1 LSFKGLIALKILYI
15 STVFPSPE
23 KNSTIYTDLIEELKE
38 CGHEIV
44 VVASDD
50 KRNVNR
56 TKLNVERGVTVLRV
70 KTGSIY
76 DVSLIE
82 KGVSIL
88 TLKYYLI
95 SAIKKFLKHKK
106 FDLILFES
114 PPVTIVDVVNWAMKY
129 FKCPSYLMLKDIF
142 PQNAVDIGIMKKNGI
157 LYRFFKHKE
166 RKLYR
171 TASII
176 GCMSE
181 TNKGYILRYNPW
193 LDNEKVEI
201 FPNTKKINYYG
212 SKPTDFKMRRKYGI
226 PEDSVVAV
234 YGGNMG
240 KPQGLDFLLDIMT
253 QSKGRKDIFFLLVG
267 RGTER
272 NKIKEYI
279 KREGLKNVL
288 MINNLPRNE
297 YETLITE
304 CDIGLIFLD
313 KRFTIPNFPSRVLS
327 YFEYGLPVLAATDIN
342 TDFGKMIIDAKAG
355 FWVQAGDAEDFM
367 KKLDILIKD
376 NDLRYRMGKL
386 GREYLER
393 NFHVGISTDI
403 LEKHFKK
410 YSSGLDKNKD
420 RLGVK

>member
-1 LSFKGLIALKILYI
+1 LKILYI

-38 CGHEIV
+38 RGHEIV
-44 VVASDD
+44 VVATDD
-50 KRNVNR
+50 KRNVDR

-82 KGVSIL
+82 KGISIL

-142 PQNAVDIGIMKKNGI
+142 PQNAVDIGIMKTNSI
-157 LYRFFKHKE
+157 VYRYFKQKE
-166 RKLYR
+166 KKLYHIA
-171 TASII
+171 TTI
-176 GCMSE
+176 GCMSNG
-181 TNKGYILRYNPW
+181 NKEYILKHNLW
-193 LDNEKVEI
+193 LNRKKIDI

-212 SKPTDFKMRRKYGI
+212 SKPTDFKMRCKYGI
-226 PEDSVVAV
+226 PEDAVVAV

-240 KPQGLDFLLDIMT
+240 KPQGLDFLLDIMSHST
-253 QSKGRKDIFFLLVG
+253 ERNDIFFLLVG

-272 NKIKEYI
+272 SKIRDYI

-288 MINNLPRNE
+288 LIDNLPRDE

-313 KRFTIPNFPSRVLS
+313 KRFTISNFPSRVLS
-327 YFEYGLPVLAATDIN
+327 YFEYSLPVLAATDVN
-342 TDFGKMIIDAKAG
+342 TDFKEMIEKSKAG
-355 FWVQAGDAEDFM
+355 FWVQAGDIEDFM

-376 NDLRYRMGKL
+376 NDLRYRMGKS

-393 NFHVGISTDI
+393 NFHVGISADI
-403 LEKHFKK
+403 LERHFKK
-410 YSSGLDKNKD
+410 NNSLLD
-420 RLGVK
+420 